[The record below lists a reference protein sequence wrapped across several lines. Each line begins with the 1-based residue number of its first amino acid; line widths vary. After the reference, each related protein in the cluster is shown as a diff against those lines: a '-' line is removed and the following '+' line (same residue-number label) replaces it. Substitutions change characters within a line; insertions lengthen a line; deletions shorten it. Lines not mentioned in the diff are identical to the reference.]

1 MIMRLLTSYNLAAAA
16 AAASYLQ
23 ISPWLRI
30 LLTRS
35 VALVPALIVTLLTRN
50 DSGSTALDELN
61 QWLNLLQSVQLPFA
75 LIPVLAFNGSE
86 ALMGKFKNGRGM
98 TAVTVCISL
107 AVMLVNV
114 SGVLAFA
121 EAALSGVDIHVWALV
136 AVGMAVYLLSVG
148 YVFVHST
155 AAAGL
160 LPASFGLLADEPG
173 GSSSDAFGGGR
184 FRRVPSRA
192 VTPAG
197 GLLGSLPDGLQEP
210 LLQGRLLQ
218 DNGLS
223 RVEERAG
230 VLGQQGLI
238 AEERPAPHGEVLD
251 GERDEEVGV
260 GVTIQNG
267 DISRERQQQQQQQ
280 QLAGV
285 PASTPAASMA

>member
-1 MIMRLLTSYNLAAAA
+1 
-16 AAASYLQ
+16 
-23 ISPWLRI
+23 
-30 LLTRS
+30 
-35 VALVPALIVTLLTRN
+35 VALVPALIVSLLTRN

-86 ALMGKFKNGRGM
+86 ALMGKFKNGRAM
-98 TAVTVCISL
+98 TAVTVCTSL
-107 AVMLVNV
+107 AVMLINV

-121 EAALSGVDIHVWALV
+121 EAALSGVGMHVWALV

-197 GLLGSLPDGLQEP
+197 GLLGSSPDGLQEP
-210 LLQGRLLQ
+210 LLQERLLQ
-218 DNGLS
+218 ERLLQENGLS
-223 RVEERAG
+223 RVDERAG
-230 VLGQQGLI
+230 GLAQQGLN
-238 AEERPAPHGEVLD
+238 AEERDAPGGENLE
-251 GERDEEVGV
+251 GERDEEGGLGV
-260 GVTIQNG
+260 VQRNG
-267 DISRERQQQQQQQ
+267 DNSREQQQQQQH
-280 QLAGV
+280 LAGV
-285 PASTPAASMA
+285 PVSSSAVPAWRSSEQ

>member
-1 MIMRLLTSYNLAAAA
+1 VS
-16 AAASYLQ
+16 
-23 ISPWLRI
+23 
-30 LLTRS
+30 
-35 VALVPALIVTLLTRN
+35 LLTRN

-86 ALMGKFKNGRGM
+86 ALMGKFKNGRAM

-107 AVMLVNV
+107 AVMLINV

-121 EAALSGVDIHVWALV
+121 EAALSGVGMHVWALV
-136 AVGMAVYLLSVG
+136 AVGVAVYLLSVG

-173 GSSSDAFGGGR
+173 GSSSAAFGGGT

-197 GLLGSLPDGLQEP
+197 GLLGSSPDGLQEP
-210 LLQGRLLQ
+210 LLQERLLQ
-218 DNGLS
+218 ENGLG
-223 RVEERAG
+223 RVEEAG
-230 VLGQQGLI
+230 GLGQQGFN
-238 AEERPAPHGEVLD
+238 AEETAAPGGEDLEGD
-251 GERDEEVGV
+251 RDEEGGAGGV
-260 GVTIQNG
+260 QRNA
-267 DISRERQQQQQQQ
+267 DSSREQQQQQR
-280 QLAGV
+280 LAGV
-285 PASTPAASMA
+285 PVSTSAVPAWRSSEQ